1 MKKKISLL
9 LTAIGFV
16 AFLSSCTITSGSIV
30 PASHYVYPNSNV
42 TPLGQTSASF
52 SKFSIL
58 FPPKFTG
65 EDSEM
70 LFNQA
75 LSRYPGADVVLDYK
89 TDTKITMIPIFVT
102 FWKMDIVVTGTAA
115 KMEVGKQDI
124 GKGK

>member
-1 MKKKISLL
+1 MKKNIAIL
-9 LTAIGFV
+9 LTAVGFL

-30 PASHYVYPNSNV
+30 PTSHYVYPNSNV

-65 EDSEM
+65 EDSEA

-89 TDTKITMIPIFVT
+89 TDTKITMFPIFIT
-102 FWKMDIVVTGTAA
+102 LWKMDITVTGTAA